1 MSSAYQKR
9 LTFATLPRTER
20 GRPIVLGADPK
31 GKNFLYTHGNSVII
45 RDLANPEIADIYTQH
60 SCQVSYQPRGNSG
73 FLFLKN
79 FLCLG
84 QCCQIFTIRILHCIC
99 RQVWQNSYLGYHQ
112 CRACVEIWIPTYLR
126 THLWSGLVPRQPK
139 TCLRWRRSRKVWP
152 CYSCRHGNFQWRHY
166 RTIQTCQ

>member
-1 MSSAYQKR
+1 MSSAYQNR

-45 RDLANPEIADIYTQH
+45 RDLANPEIADVYTQH
-60 SCQVSYQPRGNSG
+60 SCQVSLYLCQAWHIILFP
-73 FLFLKN
+73 FLLK
-79 FLCLG
+79 G

-112 CRACVEIWIPTYLR
+112 CRACFEIGIPTYFR
-126 THLWSGLVPRQPK
+126 TNIWPGLVPRQSK

-152 CYSCRHGNFQWRHY
+152 CHSCWHGNFQWRHY